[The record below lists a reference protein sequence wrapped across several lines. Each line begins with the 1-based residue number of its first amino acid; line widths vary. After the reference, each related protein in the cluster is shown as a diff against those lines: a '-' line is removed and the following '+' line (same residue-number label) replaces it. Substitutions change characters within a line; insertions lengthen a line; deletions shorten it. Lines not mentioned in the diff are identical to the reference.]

1 MVKLLQWA
9 ARIGCAAFFV
19 ACGTSR
25 DLPDQEVGG
34 FSVPWAAAYDADADA
49 YFVSDVDGDPL
60 AKDGKA
66 AIWRMRPDGTQLTA
80 WARGGVAGVE
90 LHAPKGIA
98 LQGDLLYCCD
108 LDVVRTFDRAT
119 GAAVRV
125 IEVPL
130 AKALDGAAAGPGG
143 EVWVTNTATNSIHAI
158 AKDGSVR
165 RIAQHADLKQPS
177 ALVVLATGAYVVT
190 RGSGEFL
197 QVDGKGRCTPLMATP
212 SRSLDGLVRPQEGRW
227 LCASR
232 SGNAIYAL
240 DTKGGMQP
248 LAWPSLQSPGAMGL
262 DFLRGRLLVPSQS
275 TGKLLVRRI

>member
-1 MVKLLQWA
+1 MVKHRFCA
-9 ARIGCAAFFV
+9 AWIGCAAFF
-19 ACGTSR
+19 ASCGTST

-34 FSVPWAAAYDADADA
+34 FAVPWAAAYDADADV
-49 YFVSDVDGDPL
+49 YFVSDVDGEPL

-66 AIWRMRPDGTQLTA
+66 AIWRMRPDGTQVAA
-80 WARGGVAGVE
+80 WVRGGVGGVE
-90 LHAPKGIA
+90 LHAPKGLA
-98 LQGDLLYCCD
+98 VQGDLLYCCD
-108 LDVVRTFDRAT
+108 VEVVRTFDRT
-119 GAAVRV
+119 SGAVGRV
-125 IEVPL
+125 IEVPG

-143 EVWVTNTATNSIHAI
+143 EVWVTDPATNTIHAI

-197 QVDGKGRCTPLMATP
+197 QVDGKGRFTPLMTTP
-212 SRSLDGLVRPQEGRW
+212 PRTLDGLVRYQEGRW

-248 LAWPSLQSPGAMGL
+248 LAWPSLQTPGAIGL
-262 DFLRGRLLVPSQS
+262 DSLRGRLLVPSS
-275 TGKLLVRRI
+275 GTGKLLVRRI